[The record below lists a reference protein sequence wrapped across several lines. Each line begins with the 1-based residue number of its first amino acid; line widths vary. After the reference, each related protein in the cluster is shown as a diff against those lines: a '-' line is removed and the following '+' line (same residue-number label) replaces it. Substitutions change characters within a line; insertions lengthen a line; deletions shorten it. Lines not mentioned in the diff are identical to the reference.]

1 MTAHP
6 EPDLVAADLAELRR
20 LLDVRTARVDGQ
32 LALLAQRSA
41 QYERDADDLQA
52 RVTRLESTR
61 WRCRPPPRSRGSRR
75 WWWPCGRHWAG
86 DRRPRSPAGA
96 GQPNRR

>member
-32 LALLAQRSA
+32 LALLAQRSE
-41 QYERDADDLQA
+41 QYERDADELQA
-52 RVTRLESTR
+52 RVTRLESAR
-61 WRCRPPPRSRGSRR
+61 WPLPSLAALTGLAALVVAL
-75 WWWPCGRHWAG
+75 WQAMGR
-86 DRRPRSPAGA
+86 
-96 GQPNRR
+96 